1 MKYCERFVIARTNDL
16 FLLPVIVADTNR
28 EMSIKLRV
36 NESRIAHSV
45 IDGFLCRNLIIDVVD
60 MSNDLKPNTW
70 EDYIEFCKFEKI
82 KPCKYT
88 SLCSYRE
95 SIEKEKALESALT
108 M

>member
-1 MKYCERFVIARTNDL
+1 MKYNERFIIARTNDAL
-16 FLLPVIVADTNR
+16 LLPVVIAENNR
-28 EMSIKLRV
+28 IMSMKLKV
-36 NESRIAHSV
+36 NEYSLAHC
-45 IDGFLCRNLIIDVVD
+45 IMDNCPCRNLIIDVVD